1 MNWITGRYREDC
13 KTIRVVRCC
22 WRWIISKLLK
32 LEGKVFFLPLCGKF
46 SRGCNANIVD
56 KYTIERISLLHFFL
70 SFFFDF
76 LPCLKLV
83 FKLEIFNIV
92 MKLVM
97 LYRRGESCAF
107 VWNCLKFCFIKSF
120 INKEYIIYMYERI
133 IISIIIK

>member
-1 MNWITGRYREDC
+1 MWFVVVGGMDNFEVVE
-13 KTIRVVRCC
+13 IRR
-22 WRWIISKLLK
+22 KGL
-32 LEGKVFFLPLCGKF
+32 FFLPLCGKF

-97 LYRRGESCAF
+97 LYRESCAF
-107 VWNCLKFCFIKSF
+107 V
-120 INKEYIIYMYERI
+120 
-133 IISIIIK
+133 